1 MVSEDTN
8 HLYLMLGRIDGKL
21 DHALQRANKQ
31 DERADELE
39 RVQSLHS
46 ERLTTLERDRRW
58 IVGLATALSVPLGWA
73 VSYLKEY
80 LFK

>member
-1 MVSEDTN
+1 MSDEQN

-21 DHALQRANKQ
+21 DHALQRADKQ

-39 RVQSLHS
+39 RVQSLHA
-46 ERLTTLERDRRW
+46 ERIGTLERDRRW
-58 IVGLATALSVPLGWA
+58 IVGIAAALSTGIGWA
-73 VSYLKEY
+73 ISIIKEY